1 MTLVQACAILSIEL
15 VVVLVLESKGLG
27 CMTLLLRHLNCD
39 KVTLT
44 NFNCKGIHDVKLLLP
59 SGVNKLS

>member
-1 MTLVQACAILSIEL
+1 MI
-15 VVVLVLESKGLG
+15 
-27 CMTLLLRHLNCD
+27 LLLHHLNCY
-39 KVTLT
+39 KLTLT

>member
-1 MTLVQACAILSIEL
+1 
-15 VVVLVLESKGLG
+15 
-27 CMTLLLRHLNCD
+27 MTLLLRHLNCY